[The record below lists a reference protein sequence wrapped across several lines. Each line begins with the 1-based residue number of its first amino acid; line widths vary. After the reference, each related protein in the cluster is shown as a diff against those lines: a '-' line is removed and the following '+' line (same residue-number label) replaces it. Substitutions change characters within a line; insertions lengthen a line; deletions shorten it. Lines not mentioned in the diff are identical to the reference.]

1 MDYEAR
7 AQPKTALPAQLDL
20 VQVQQH
26 ENILCFGALVE
37 ISLMK
42 NTLDLILRKLVIYYK
57 AMEVKET
64 CSLHL
69 FNKKREKLSP
79 LTVLTVLGVFRH
91 TWTKIEKIG
100 RLIKNTNMFLT
111 DLMVMELFLLVHFVL
126 LNMMDPKISFSLL
139 VLKITTSS
147 HFHIF

>member
-1 MDYEAR
+1 MDYEAC

-42 NTLDLILRKLVIYYK
+42 NTLDLILHKLVIYYR

-64 CSLHL
+64 CILHL
-69 FNKKREKLSP
+69 LNKQGERCP
-79 LTVLTVLGVFRH
+79 VTVLPVLGVFKH
-91 TWTKIEKIG
+91 TWTKIEK
-100 RLIKNTNMFLT
+100 
-111 DLMVMELFLLVHFVL
+111 
-126 LNMMDPKISFSLL
+126 
-139 VLKITTSS
+139 
-147 HFHIF
+147 

>member
-1 MDYEAR
+1 MDYEAC

-42 NTLDLILRKLVIYYK
+42 STLDLILHKLLIYYR
-57 AMEVKET
+57 AMGVKEA

-69 FNKKREKLSP
+69 FNKQGERLSP
-79 LTVLTVLGVFRH
+79 VMVHPVLGVFKH
-91 TWTKIEKIG
+91 TWIKTEK
-100 RLIKNTNMFLT
+100 
-111 DLMVMELFLLVHFVL
+111 
-126 LNMMDPKISFSLL
+126 
-139 VLKITTSS
+139 
-147 HFHIF
+147 

>member
-1 MDYEAR
+1 MDYEAC
-7 AQPKTALPAQLDL
+7 AQPKRSLPAQLDL

-42 NTLDLILRKLVIYYK
+42 NTSDLILHKLVIYYR

-69 FNKKREKLSP
+69 FNDQVERLHP
-79 LTVLTVLGVFRH
+79 LTVLPVL
-91 TWTKIEKIG
+91 
-100 RLIKNTNMFLT
+100 FLT
-111 DLMVMELFLLVHFVL
+111 HR
-126 LNMMDPKISFSLL
+126 
-139 VLKITTSS
+139 
-147 HFHIF
+147 HIRKN

>member
-1 MDYEAR
+1 
-7 AQPKTALPAQLDL
+7 
-20 VQVQQH
+20 
-26 ENILCFGALVE
+26 
-37 ISLMK
+37 MK

-57 AMEVKET
+57 AMEVRET

-69 FNKKREKLSP
+69 FSKKRERLNP

-91 TWTKIEKIG
+91 MWTKIEKIG

-111 DLMVMELFLLVHFVL
+111 DLMVTELFLLVHFVL
-126 LNMMDPKISFSLL
+126 LNTMDPKISFSLL
-139 VLKITTSS
+139 VLENTTSS